1 MFNFFKMIVLIA
13 IFFAAFAQA
22 QEPVADPTKP
32 LGFSG
37 AAAGT
42 TAGNA
47 QETIQLTSILIAS
60 DRKVAIING
69 QALRENQTLKGVG
82 ALVKKIDADAVT
94 LQQNGKIWRVAL
106 NNTAIR
112 K

>member
-1 MFNFFKMIVLIA
+1 MFKLSK
-13 IFFAAFAQA
+13 IFSLLLLLLAASAQA
-22 QEPVADPTKP
+22 QESVTDPTKP

-37 AAAGT
+37 GAGGGT
-42 TAGNA
+42 GNV
-47 QETIQLTSILIAS
+47 QESIQLTSILIAE

-69 QALRENQTLKGVG
+69 QSLRENQTLKGVG
-82 ALVKKIDADAVT
+82 AVVKKIDADAVT
-94 LQQNGKIWRVAL
+94 LQQNGKVWRVAL

>member
-1 MFNFFKMIVLIA
+1 VFKNLLNVFLL
-13 IFFAAFAQA
+13 FGFVVCAQA
-22 QEPVADPTKP
+22 QEAVTDPTKP

-37 AAAGT
+37 ATNATG
-42 TAGNA
+42 GKA
-47 QETIQLTSILIAS
+47 QETIQLMSILIAE

-82 ALVKKIDADAVT
+82 ATVKKIDADAVT
-94 LQQNGKIWRVAL
+94 LQQNGKVWRVAL

>member
-1 MFNFFKMIVLIA
+1 MFKVSKLVVFLAGFLAVA
-13 IFFAAFAQA
+13 VQA
-22 QEPVADPTKP
+22 QELIADPTKP
-32 LGFSG
+32 LGFV
-37 AAAGT
+37 AGT
-42 TAGNA
+42 PTAAGNA
-47 QETIQLTSILIAS
+47 QETIRLTSILIAS

-69 QALRENQTLKGVG
+69 QSLQETQTLKGVG

-94 LQQNGKIWRVAL
+94 LQQNGKVWRVAL

>member
-1 MFNFFKMIVLIA
+1 MFKFLQMLALLTCFIA
-13 IFFAAFAQA
+13 ITVQA
-22 QEPVADPTKP
+22 QEPVADPTRP
-32 LGFSG
+32 LNFVGVPG
-37 AAAGT
+37 V
-42 TAGNA
+42 AGNE

-69 QALRENQTLKGVG
+69 QSLRENQTLKGVG
-82 ALVKKIDADAVT
+82 AVVKKIDADAVT
-94 LQQNGKIWRVAL
+94 LQQNGKVWRVAL

>member
-1 MFNFFKMIVLIA
+1 MFKKLLNASFLLFGLVTY
-13 IFFAAFAQA
+13 AQA
-22 QEPVADPTKP
+22 QDSVTDPTKP

-37 AAAGT
+37 VTGSAG
-42 TAGNA
+42 AKA
-47 QETIQLTSILIAS
+47 QETIQLMSILIAE

-69 QALRENQTLKGVG
+69 QALRENQTLKGIG
-82 ALVKKIDADAVT
+82 ATVKKIDADAVT
-94 LQQNGKIWRVAL
+94 LQQNGKVWRVAL